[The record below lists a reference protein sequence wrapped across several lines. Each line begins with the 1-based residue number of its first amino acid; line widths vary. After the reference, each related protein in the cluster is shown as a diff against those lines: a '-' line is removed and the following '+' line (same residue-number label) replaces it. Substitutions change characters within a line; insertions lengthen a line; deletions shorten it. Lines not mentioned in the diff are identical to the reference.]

1 MIIIGLCGW
10 SNSGKDTVATILKKQ
25 GYHQFAF
32 ANVLKDYAAQKYGF
46 PREWADSQLH
56 KTFYWKYAG
65 ENKTI
70 RQRLIDLGLQL
81 KEEYG
86 PTVFIDTI
94 IQKIKGLPEDAKVVI
109 SDLRYPDEY
118 TKMMNIFPSMKLWKV
133 MRIGQHQSPVDDPS
147 ENYHLVW
154 KVNALVLNTGKDLDE
169 LEKEILKI
177 LPLDRIPEEDE
188 LSTS

>member
-1 MIIIGLCGW
+1 MIILCLCGW
-10 SNSGKDTVATILKKQ
+10 SNSGKDTVANILKKYNFTQ
-25 GYHQFAF
+25 LAF
-32 ANVLKDYAAQKYGF
+32 ANPLKDYAAQKYGF

-70 RQRLIDLGLQL
+70 RQYLIDLGLQL
-81 KEEYG
+81 KQEYG
-86 PTVFIDTI
+86 PTVFIDI
-94 IQKIKGLPEDAKVVI
+94 IINQIRSLPEDAKIVI

-118 TKMMNIFPSMKLWKV
+118 KRIMEEFPEAKLCKV
-133 MRIGQHQSPVDDPS
+133 LRTGQHQSPVSDPS

-154 KVNALVLNTGKDLDE
+154 RVNYLILNTGSDFDE
-169 LEKEILKI
+169 LEKEIVKI
-177 LPLDRIPEEDE
+177 FPTFRNE